1 MNKLLAGMKNEGL
14 TDNGALKYNSTLNA
28 VYDLFARGGAMRQAS
43 ETDVRDLFIA
53 AYNENAELAMKCLF
67 YLRDILGGQG
77 ERRFF
82 RICFGWLAE
91 AHPEVVMKN
100 MANLVYD
107 GFGRWDDLFVLF
119 DTPCEDAMIQLVQ
132 AQLVKDALALWKK
145 DAPVSLLGKWMP
157 SENASSS
164 ATKAL
169 ADRFI
174 SAFGTSARNY
184 RKSLAAL
191 RAHINV
197 VERLMSAGKWD
208 EIQFDKLPSR
218 AGLQYMNAFR
228 EHCPERY
235 AEFMASKTTT
245 VNAGTLYPYDV
256 VRKAREV
263 SLGHHNRDA
272 VNKYWDNLTDYF
284 HGMTLNALAVVDTS
298 GSMEWTRNGVAP
310 IDVAIALGL
319 YCAERAHGPFA
330 NHFISFS
337 RNARLIECIGQDF
350 VEKVDNI
357 YEQNLCENTN
367 LDSVFQLI
375 FNIATRYNLA
385 QEDLPEYLVIISDMQ
400 IDCSYYYGQ
409 PAHIM
414 EKWRKLFQDAGY
426 IMPKLIW
433 WNVNAKNPTMLD
445 DPTVSDV
452 TYVSGCS
459 PVVFEMVLSGKTG
472 YDLMLDKLNSER
484 YTGIHA

>member
-53 AYNENAELAMKCLF
+53 AYNEDAELAMKCLF

-82 RICFGWLAE
+82 RICLNWLAKY
-91 AHPEVVMKN
+91 HPEVVKKN
-100 MANLVYD
+100 IETLVLD

-119 DTPCEDAMIQLVQ
+119 DTPCEEAMIQLVM
-132 AQLVKDALALWKK
+132 AQLTRDTIALGKGTF
-145 DAPVSLLGKWMP
+145 VSLLGKWLP
-157 SENASSS
+157 SENASSA

-169 ADRFI
+169 ANRFI
-174 SAFGTSARNY
+174 AAFNVSAREY
-184 RKSLAAL
+184 RKILSAL
-191 RAHINV
+191 RANINI

-218 AGLQYMNAFR
+218 AGLQYMNAFH

-367 LDSVFQLI
+367 LNSVFQLI
-375 FNIATRYNLA
+375 FNTATHYNLA

-400 IDCSYYYGQ
+400 IDACSYYGQ

-414 EKWRKLFQDAGY
+414 EKWRKFFQDAGY
-426 IMPKLIW
+426 TMPKLIW

-445 DPTVSDV
+445 DPDAPDV

-459 PVVFEMVLSGKTG
+459 PVIFEMVLSGKTG
-472 YDLMLDKLNSER
+472 YNLMLDKLNSER
-484 YTGIHA
+484 YVGIRA